1 MLYQEREEEMIDLTP
16 RQMENLSE
24 WMNEFAI
31 DQYLD
36 TFERGCERE
45 YFWNG
50 GIEL

>member
-1 MLYQEREEEMIDLTP
+1 MMEDLTP

-24 WMNEFAI
+24 WMNDFAI
-31 DQYLD
+31 DEMLGLND
-36 TFERGCERE
+36 RE

>member
-1 MLYQEREEEMIDLTP
+1 MQKKAKMRDLTP
-16 RQMENLSE
+16 RQMERLAD

-31 DQYLD
+31 DQHLN